1 MALPRSLLTSIP
13 AEIYLRYDTLKM
25 DVNKVG
31 EAYHSLELRNNV
43 EKQL

>member
-1 MALPRSLLTSIP
+1 
-13 AEIYLRYDTLKM
+13 M

-43 EKQL
+43 EKQLW